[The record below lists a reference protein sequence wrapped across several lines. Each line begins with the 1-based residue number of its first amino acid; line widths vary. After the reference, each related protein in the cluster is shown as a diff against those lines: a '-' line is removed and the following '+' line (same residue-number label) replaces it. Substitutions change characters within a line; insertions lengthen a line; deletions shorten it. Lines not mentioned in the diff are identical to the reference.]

1 MKKFRLAIVGA
12 TGLVGRTVL
21 KVLEEKKLPISEYVL
36 FASSKSAGKKIKFM
50 GTDYIVQE
58 LKEDSFDS
66 GFNFAIFSAG
76 GSTSKKFAPIAASK
90 GCIVVDNSSAFRMDP
105 DVPLVVPEVNPEEI
119 VNNHG
124 IIANP
129 NCSTIQSVLFL
140 KPLDDKYKIKRIV
153 YSTYQAVSGA
163 GRYGVEDL
171 ENGIERCHTEVTNA
185 DKLENLNVKSTYQ
198 LQKFDY
204 PIFSNCLPHIDV
216 FLNNGYTKEE
226 EKMINET
233 RKILKRPDLR
243 ITATTVRVPVF
254 NSHSESINVE
264 FEKDFEMEDLVK
276 TLSDFPGLIV
286 QDNIVSNAIRHD
298 NVKDLGNKI
307 AEPEQSKFDKPVYPL
322 AINASGHDEV
332 FVGRIR
338 RDHSVESGVNLWVV
352 ADNIRKGAATN
363 AIQIVEKMLEMLE
376 E

>member
-1 MKKFRLAIVGA
+1 M
-12 TGLVGRTVL
+12 
-21 KVLEEKKLPISEYVL
+21 
-36 FASSKSAGKKIKFM
+36 
-50 GTDYIVQE
+50 
-58 LKEDSFDS
+58 
-66 GFNFAIFSAG
+66 
-76 GSTSKKFAPIAASK
+76 
-90 GCIVVDNSSAFRMDP
+90 
-105 DVPLVVPEVNPEEI
+105 
-119 VNNHG
+119 
-124 IIANP
+124 
-129 NCSTIQSVLFL
+129 
-140 KPLDDKYKIKRIV
+140 
-153 YSTYQAVSGA
+153 
-163 GRYGVEDL
+163 
-171 ENGIERCHTEVTNA
+171 
-185 DKLENLNVKSTYQ
+185 
-198 LQKFDY
+198 
-204 PIFSNCLPHIDV
+204 
-216 FLNNGYTKEE
+216 
-226 EKMINET
+226 
-233 RKILKRPDLR
+233 
-243 ITATTVRVPVF
+243 RVPVF